1 MTEMQFEKALF
12 LAMPE
17 AEKSAIEAAI
27 KHNTPLIVCD
37 DETGRTKEI
46 SPEKLKKELVN

>member
-12 LAMPE
+12 LAMNE

-27 KHNTPLIVCD
+27 KHNTTLVIW
-37 DETGRTKEI
+37 DEERNRTKEI
-46 SPEKLKKELVN
+46 SPEKLKKELLN